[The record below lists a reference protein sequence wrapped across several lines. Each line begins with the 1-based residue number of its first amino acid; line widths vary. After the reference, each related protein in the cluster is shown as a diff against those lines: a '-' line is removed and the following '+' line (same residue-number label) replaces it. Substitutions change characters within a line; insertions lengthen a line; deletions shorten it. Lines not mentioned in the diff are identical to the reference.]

1 MDPHDELI
9 ALETDGWHALS
20 ADAAAAQAFYGD
32 VLDETVVMLLPGG
45 LRLADRGAIL
55 DSMGGAPWASFE
67 LEDPQ
72 VVMLGDDGAVVVY
85 GVVAVR
91 DGTEYAA
98 LVSSAYV
105 RRDGAWRLA
114 LHQQTPR

>member
-1 MDPHDELI
+1 MDPYDELI
-9 ALETDGWHALS
+9 VLETDGWRALS
-20 ADAAAAQAFYGD
+20 EDGAAAQAFYGR

-45 LRLADRGAIL
+45 LRLTDRAAIL
-55 DSMGGAPWASFE
+55 ESMGGAPWASFA

-72 VVMLGDDGAVVVY
+72 VVRLGEDGALVVY
-85 GVVAVR
+85 GVVAGR
-91 DGTEYAA
+91 DGAEYSA

-105 RRDGAWRLA
+105 RRDGAWRLV

>member
-1 MDPHDELI
+1 MNPYDELV
-9 ALETDGWHALS
+9 ALETDGWRALS
-20 ADAAAAQAFYGD
+20 ADGAAAQEFYGR

-45 LRLADRGAIL
+45 LRLTDRAAIL
-55 DSMGGAPWASFE
+55 ESMGGAPWASFA

-72 VVMLGDDGAVVVY
+72 VLRLGEDGALVVY

-91 DGTEYAA
+91 DGAEYSA

-105 RRDGAWRLA
+105 RRDGAWRLVG
-114 LHQQTPR
+114 HQQTPR

>member
-9 ALETDGWHALS
+9 PLEIDGWHALS
-20 ADAAAAQAFYGD
+20 ADGAAAKAFYGR
-32 VLDETVVMLLPGG
+32 VLDDAVVMLLPGG
-45 LRLADRGAIL
+45 LRLTDRAAIL
-55 DSMGGAPWASFE
+55 DSMGGAPWTSFD

-72 VVMLGDDGAVVVY
+72 VVRLGEDGSVVVY

-91 DGTEYAA
+91 DGAEYSA